1 MSAQAQ
7 QNLPSVGNDPR
18 IAVIQNLLRYADELE
33 HILRYQAE
41 PALRAIDRDLAARI
55 CSLRQEIKLCGIVL
69 GGGK

>member
-1 MSAQAQ
+1 MH
-7 QNLPSVGNDPR
+7 NLPSVANDSPN
-18 IAVIQNLLRYADELE
+18 AVVQNLLRYADELE

-55 CSLRQEIKLCGIVL
+55 CSLRQEIKLCGVML